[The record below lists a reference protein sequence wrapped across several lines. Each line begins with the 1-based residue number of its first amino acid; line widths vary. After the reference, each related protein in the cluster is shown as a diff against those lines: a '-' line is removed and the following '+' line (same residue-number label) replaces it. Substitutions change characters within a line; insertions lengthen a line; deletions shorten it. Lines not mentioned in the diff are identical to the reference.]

1 MIDCMKDCK
10 YAQCSAGCK
19 HWQAQLA
26 TARQQLL
33 EYEQTEAA
41 VLPENV
47 GIKEYVGSLKS
58 QLATAQEEIE
68 TYKDA
73 LATKFNAELCEAL
86 KPLRLKIVTA
96 KEENR
101 WIPVAEFHGPPTQYM
116 GLHMRPDS
124 SKQPWF
130 GMVTTWSKAE
140 GFYLEDG
147 KQVELTHIRPITLP
161 KGE

>member
-1 MIDCMKDCK
+1 MRGT
-10 YAQCSAGCK
+10 AQRMWTLQEYDA
-19 HWQAQLA
+19 ALNRVEAELA
-26 TARQQLL
+26 TARKQLL

-86 KPLRLKIVTA
+86 KPLRLKIATA
-96 KEENR
+96 QEENKR
-101 WIPVAEFHGPPTQYM
+101 LREALELYGEHTYLCGVNKLLAGPKRGPCNC
-116 GLHMRPDS
+116 GLE
-124 SKQPWF
+124 
-130 GMVTTWSKAE
+130 KALKE
-140 GFYLEDG
+140 
-147 KQVELTHIRPITLP
+147 
-161 KGE
+161 